1 MISTARG
8 LFLLLSRETGTERC
22 AEFLTNP
29 LISPGILPE
38 FGKQSHGNTI
48 HQWSFRKLPFWL
60 LCFRCLPSDQTLW
73 FGVSLPSQGHPTA
86 QQKGRGHTRKQQKPN
101 WQRGI

>member
-8 LFLLLSRETGTERC
+8 LFLLLSRETGTENC
-22 AEFLTNP
+22 AEFFANP

-48 HQWSFRKLPFWL
+48 HQ
-60 LCFRCLPSDQTLW
+60 
-73 FGVSLPSQGHPTA
+73 
-86 QQKGRGHTRKQQKPN
+86 
-101 WQRGI
+101 